1 VLQPS
6 PQTLLHPPAQDAAA
20 SYAAGVVGGLV
31 YLRQLQRSVDG
42 FGAFAAGAAGGQT
55 RLLIPVALALGFNRC
70 ALPPPRPAARP
81 RRRCYAIA
89 LVQA

>member
-1 VLQPS
+1 MLQPS

-70 ALPPPRPAARP
+70 ALPPPLPAARP
-81 RRRCYAIA
+81 RRRCPWRSP
-89 LVQA
+89 